1 MNSEKKI
8 VNFIKEINNKGYS
21 TALKQ
26 FLQNNLD
33 FENEFKKMEGSIAFR
48 VSNSTNSKC
57 LVINSDFGNITE
69 NLSHTFQEV
78 WSFEKN
84 LDKAIIQKHRF
95 ENENIQNI
103 TIINTKKELLSLP
116 NEYFELVV
124 LNGIKQEDFLELGIK
139 NYINQIKKILT
150 KNGCMCVGV
159 YNKYRMNLFGK
170 ENKSTS
176 NEITESFNGYKK
188 IFNASGFTVK
198 PYWVFPSHTRPH
210 YSADIENSIS
220 LKWFFHNF
228 DKTFSVDRKFSIIGN
243 SLKILNSTLRKKLV
257 EKFSPSFLFYCY
269 HNKIPENIEDMI
281 IKKTELSNCVQN
293 IRHSKIMYILL
304 NSLGTPQKV
313 VFCKLEKYNLKE
325 KIISIQR
332 IFPDMKDPN
341 EKIMIEDW
349 VRGKVLNPSNQID
362 FNLTMKWLTKFQ
374 KETESELLTSEEIEK
389 ESMSIKND
397 LQKIDDMKSLPF
409 EKWIDEYNRH
419 IKSLKLKKTAVH
431 GDFQIRNI
439 LVDRKKLLVN
449 VIDWDWRFQE
459 KGNPIYDFVW
469 LGTNLMI
476 DGNNMIDS
484 LSLHLEGKGKFTE
497 SIKILKNTMKIQFN
511 QDFDF
516 ITLQRFMIL
525 RFITIKIKDGTVGYL
540 SYIELLK
547 KIQKNNYLKKF

>member
-1 MNSEKKI
+1 
-8 VNFIKEINNKGYS
+8 
-21 TALKQ
+21 
-26 FLQNNLD
+26 
-33 FENEFKKMEGSIAFR
+33 
-48 VSNSTNSKC
+48 
-57 LVINSDFGNITE
+57 
-69 NLSHTFQEV
+69 
-78 WSFEKN
+78 
-84 LDKAIIQKHRF
+84 
-95 ENENIQNI
+95 
-103 TIINTKKELLSLP
+103 
-116 NEYFELVV
+116 
-124 LNGIKQEDFLELGIK
+124 
-139 NYINQIKKILT
+139 
-150 KNGCMCVGV
+150 
-159 YNKYRMNLFGK
+159 
-170 ENKSTS
+170 
-176 NEITESFNGYKK
+176 
-188 IFNASGFTVK
+188 
-198 PYWVFPSHTRPH
+198 
-210 YSADIENSIS
+210 
-220 LKWFFHNF
+220 
-228 DKTFSVDRKFSIIGN
+228 
-243 SLKILNSTLRKKLV
+243 
-257 EKFSPSFLFYCY
+257 
-269 HNKIPENIEDMI
+269 
-281 IKKTELSNCVQN
+281 
-293 IRHSKIMYILL
+293 MYILL

-325 KIISIQR
+325 KIVSIQR
-332 IFPDMKDPN
+332 IFPDMKEPN

-349 VRGKVLNPSNQID
+349 VRGKVLNPSNEID

-397 LQKIDDMKSLPF
+397 LKKIDDMKSLPF

-476 DGNNMIDS
+476 GGNNMIDS

-516 ITLQRFMIL
+516 ITLQKFMIL
-525 RFITIKIKDGTVGYL
+525 RFITIKIKDGTIGYL

-547 KIQKNNYLKKF
+547 KIQKSNYLKKF